1 MKRKAIFLLYRV
13 LQTLASP
20 ALAVYLLFRGIRNR
34 QYFATLGE
42 RLGQLPA
49 LWQRTAPG
57 SIWLHAVSAG
67 EILAAL
73 PLIEE
78 IRKRHPRSPIFVST
92 STLAGREAAVAR
104 LSNSV
109 AGVFYAPLD
118 FVWMVRR
125 VLRRIRPSVVIVMET
140 EIWPHLFREV
150 RRIECGLIVVNAR
163 ISDRALP
170 RYRKFAGLFSV
181 VLPLCDRILVQSQ
194 AMRERF
200 VESGAPPGIVEIA
213 GNLKYDFDPVPAA
226 SDSPVMQF
234 IEARDGNRVWIAAST
249 SADESLEEEDFCIA
263 AQRELPGWR
272 LILAPRKPD
281 RFERVAKKLEAS
293 GLSWTRRTALTD
305 PAAGVLL
312 LDSIGEL
319 GGLFA
324 HADGR
329 IYGRDA
335 GPSRRSQHLEP
346 ALFGKPVIAKTAS
359 EISAISKS
367 ALETQGALL
376 RIRGGCADGRGN
388 PAGSPAA
395 RVGPARARS
404 GFAAE
409 RGDCTVS
416 GRSDCLYNSRY
427 PTERPAQL
435 VWALLWFFSLFWKW
449 GSARDRRKKRVRARR
464 LPVPVV
470 SVGNISAGGTGKTPV
485 TIELLREFS
494 ASRPGLLTRGY
505 GRSTSDIVLL
515 PHGNERLPIALTGDE
530 AQLYLRSV
538 PGVPIGVG
546 GNRYETGRRLLERSP
561 VPFFFLDDGF
571 QHLQLERDFDLV
583 LIDGLRPFGGGH
595 LLPLGRLREPLE
607 SLGRAHAFLITRWRE
622 VPNIE
627 AIEAVLRR
635 YNSHAPIFHACT
647 ELWRWMNGEGELA
660 DVPAMAGIPSVAFC
674 GLGNPQA
681 FWRSLERAGVHP
693 IECHAYDDHHRYS
706 PSEVRRLVRH
716 AIDVGAKLLLTT
728 AKDAVNLCPDFTSLV
743 SPIDLYWLE
752 IRIEIA
758 GLNDLIALI
767 RSSLDKV
774 R

>member
-1 MKRKAIFLLYRV
+1 LKRKAIFLLYRV

-78 IRKRHPRSPIFVST
+78 IRNRHPRSPIFVST
-92 STLAGREAAVAR
+92 STLAGREAAFAR

-150 RRIECGLIVVNAR
+150 RRIECGLIVVNGR

-170 RYRKFAGLFSV
+170 RYRKFAALFSV

-194 AMRERF
+194 EMRARF

-213 GNLKYDFDPVPAA
+213 GNLKYDFNPVPATP
-226 SDSPVMQF
+226 DSPVMQF
-234 IEARDGNRVWIAAST
+234 LEAKDGNRVWIAAST

-263 AQRELPGWR
+263 AQRELSGWR

-324 HADGR
+324 HADVVFMGGTLAHR
-329 IYGRDA
+329 GGHNI
-335 GPSRRSQHLEP
+335 LEP
-346 ALFGKPVIAKTAS
+346 ALFGKPVIAGPH
-359 EISAISKS
+359 
-367 ALETQGALL
+367 LENFRDIEEHFETHGALL
-376 RIRGGCADGRGN
+376 RIQEGAQM
-388 PAGSPAA
+388 AGAIRQAA
-395 RVGPARARS
+395 RQPDLGRRAREAAFEQKGATARS
-404 GFAAE
+404 GAAV
-409 RGDCTVS
+409 TA
-416 GRSDCLYNSRY
+416 LYNSRY
-427 PTERPAQL
+427 PIERPAQP
-435 VWALLWFFSLFWKW
+435 VWALLCFFSLFWRW
-449 GSARDRRKKRVRARR
+449 GSARDRRKKSARARR

-485 TIELLREFS
+485 TIELLREF
-494 ASRPGLLTRGY
+494 ASLRPGLLTRGY

-515 PHGNERLPIALTGDE
+515 PHGNEHLPISLTGDE

-546 GNRYETGRRLLERSP
+546 GDRYETGRRLLERSR

-607 SLGRAHAFLITRWRE
+607 SLDRAHAFLITRSRE

-647 ELWRWMNGEGELA
+647 ELWRWMNGKGELA

-728 AKDAVNLCPDFTSLV
+728 AKDAVNLCPEFASLV

-758 GLNDLIALI
+758 GLDDLIALI
-767 RSSLDKV
+767 RSSLDNIG
-774 R
+774 